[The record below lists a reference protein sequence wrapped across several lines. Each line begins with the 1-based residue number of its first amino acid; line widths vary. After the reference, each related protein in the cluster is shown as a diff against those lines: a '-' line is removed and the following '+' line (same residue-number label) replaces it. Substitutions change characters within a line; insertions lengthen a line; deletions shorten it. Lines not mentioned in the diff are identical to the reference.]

1 MLTEKK
7 EANFFVNNYFRKK
20 NFIIKFL
27 KGEGPKY
34 TYGNLLQ
41 RNDRP
46 SDKFQ
51 KSICNAFSTSQKC
64 YRETT
69 GRVINFKKVSVYNA
83 VSTSQKWTNPWAQD
97 VNWKYIR
104 RSTYVLF
111 PGVYK
116 WRFQR
121 NSDF

>member
-51 KSICNAFSTSQKC
+51 K
-64 YRETT
+64 
-69 GRVINFKKVSVYNA
+69 VY
-83 VSTSQKWTNPWAQD
+83 VM
-97 VNWKYIR
+97 
-104 RSTYVLF
+104 
-111 PGVYK
+111 
-116 WRFQR
+116 RFQLHKNVIVKR
-121 NSDF
+121 QAE